1 MVTIECE
8 KCKITI
14 IVNWGDKMKVIY
26 TFILCLV
33 IIIITAIGYVQYKFI
48 TTENEVMEYLT
59 VNEKLKEESFKTKP
73 FIANLP
79 GDKNWM
85 VSVMI
90 KADNKKYYYYLTN
103 EGKVVLES
111 IVENGIENVFNKI
124 VN

>member
-1 MVTIECE
+1 MVKKVRGEY
-8 KCKITI
+8 KITLI
-14 IVNWGDKMKVIY
+14 LYWGDNVKVIY
-26 TFILCLV
+26 KFLLCLV

-59 VNEKLKEESFKTKP
+59 VNKKLQEESIKTKP
-73 FIANLP
+73 FIANLS

-90 KADNKKYYYYLTN
+90 KEDNKKYYYYLNN

-111 IVENGIENVFNKI
+111 IVENGTENVFNKI
-124 VN
+124 MN

>member
-1 MVTIECE
+1 
-8 KCKITI
+8 
-14 IVNWGDKMKVIY
+14 MKVIY

-33 IIIITAIGYVQYKFI
+33 ILIIAAIGFVQYKFI

-59 VNEKLKEESFKTKP
+59 VNEKLQEESIKTKP

-90 KADNKKYYYYLTN
+90 KEDNKKYYYYVNN
-103 EGKVVLES
+103 EGKIVLES
-111 IVENGIENVFNKI
+111 TVENGTENVFNKI
-124 VN
+124 MN